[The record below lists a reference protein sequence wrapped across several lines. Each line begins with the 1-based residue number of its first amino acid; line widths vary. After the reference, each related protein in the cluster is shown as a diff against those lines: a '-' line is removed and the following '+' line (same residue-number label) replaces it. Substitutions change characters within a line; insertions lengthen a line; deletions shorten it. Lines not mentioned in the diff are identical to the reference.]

1 VETISFSRHAKR
13 RMKLYGITERD
24 VMRVLDE
31 GECETDHT
39 HKTSF
44 VLDALQGFK
53 YPLKVVTV
61 ETSESRL
68 VITAYPVKKGRK
80 GI

>member
-1 VETISFSRHAKR
+1 METISFSRHAKR

-24 VMRVLDE
+24 VMRVLEE
-31 GECETDHT
+31 GKCETDHT

-53 YPLKVVTV
+53 YPLKVITV
-61 ETSESRL
+61 DTSESRL
-68 VITAYPVKKGRK
+68 IITAYPLKKTRK
-80 GI
+80 EI